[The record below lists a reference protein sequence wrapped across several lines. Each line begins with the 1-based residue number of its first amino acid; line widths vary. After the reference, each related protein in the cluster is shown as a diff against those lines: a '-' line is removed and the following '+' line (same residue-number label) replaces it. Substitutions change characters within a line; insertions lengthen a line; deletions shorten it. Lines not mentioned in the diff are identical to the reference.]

1 MASIL
6 HRLTQKN
13 IPALPVHDSVIC
25 PAKHEGFLLQVMFEE
40 YEKVMGFEP
49 VID

>member
-1 MASIL
+1 MANIL
-6 HRLTQKN
+6 HRLTKQN

-25 PAKHEGFLLQVMFEE
+25 PAQNEDFLRHVMTEE
-40 YEKVMGFEP
+40 YQKIMGFEP